1 MSGRSRGRGIAN
13 VTSSPVSSPIYPSGE
28 LCFYTEYDGIDD
40 AYTSSDA
47 SLRIAGAQTWVVE
60 TKFPSGQS
68 DVYAGILAN
77 NTGGTDGLTLYY
89 APGPNKIYWESRGAG
104 SNLVTLTPFTENS
117 LYNRIVGVYDGAN
130 LKMDLYN
137 GTSWASATI
146 ACALNTSTANFNIGK
161 VNFVTDRF
169 LNGSIKNIE
178 IYNAAATTPQ
188 SWVYG
193 DATSLGLLES
203 NLVLRNQDGTGGAG
217 FTKSGD
223 PITLECP

>member
-1 MSGRSRGRGIAN
+1 MALYPAALPASLPAAMPPDGGGLDP
-13 VTSSPVSSPIYPSGE
+13 VTP
-28 LCFYTEYDGIDD
+28 CFYTEYDGIDD

-47 SLRIAGAQTWVVE
+47 SLRIAGAQTWAVE
-60 TKFPSGQS
+60 LKFPSGQS
-68 DVYAGILAN
+68 DAYAGILAN

-188 SWVYG
+188 SWVFG

-223 PITLECP
+223 PQTSECP